1 MKKFFISKKFIIP
14 AAVTAV
20 IGAAAAIAAVIH
32 RKTAN
37 QY

>member
-1 MKKFFISKKFIIP
+1 MKKLIIP
-14 AAVTAV
+14 AVVTALASAV
-20 IGAAAAIAAVIH
+20 AAVITVIR

>member
-1 MKKFFISKKFIIP
+1 MKKLIIP
-14 AAVTAV
+14 AVVTTV
-20 IGAAAAIAAVIH
+20 IGAALAVIAFIR

>member
-1 MKKFFISKKFIIP
+1 MKKFIIP
-14 AAVTAV
+14 AVITTV
-20 IGAAAAIAAVIH
+20 IGAVAAVITVIR

>member
-1 MKKFFISKKFIIP
+1 MKKFIIP
-14 AAVTAV
+14 AVVTA
-20 IGAAAAIAAVIH
+20 IAGAAAAVIAVIR